1 MDDDTTVSIGFDG
14 NQYELPNSMSHFNE
28 YQDSSM
34 KTFNRSGPDILTL
47 SHLKIVDIS
56 TDENPYLRYK
66 LFVGIMPTIRRRG
79 TRIIIFG
86 EYFINRP
93 YRYNSFNYIEVPESE
108 IIDLYNPILDIG
120 NNLCAILLKKELI
133 VIGITP
139 DFQEYLEPEEVD
151 DWDESEYGKPYLSV
165 TRFNFIYDI
174 TDFPFDRSS
183 IDGHPLIDGHP
194 SFEEDMTSSFEND
207 DDGGCKI
214 NLYFTKVCRV
224 RFRSSIE
231 IHSKTE
237 NQITIYI
244 SNKEIRIEYIR
255 DTTTYDR
262 YIVDGEYNDFPRIRT
277 DEESDYFS
285 REITYPRFLKEESEE
300 DD

>member
-1 MDDDTTVSIGFDG
+1 MPVFVSYDG
-14 NQYELPNSMSHFNE
+14 DQYELPDFFSHFNE

-34 KTFNRSGPDILTL
+34 KTSSRKGTDILTL
-47 SHLKIVDIS
+47 SHLKIVNIS

-79 TRIIIFG
+79 TRIIICG
-86 EYFINRP
+86 EYFIDHSYP
-93 YRYNSFNYIEVPESE
+93 YGSFNYIEVPESE
-108 IIDLYNPILDIG
+108 IIDLDNPILDIG

-139 DFQEYLEPEEVD
+139 DFQEYLELEEVD
-151 DWDESEYGKPYLSV
+151 DWDENEYGKPYLSV
-165 TRFNFIYDI
+165 TCFNFIYDI
-174 TDFPFDRSS
+174 TDFPFDGSS
-183 IDGHPLIDGHP
+183 IDGHP
-194 SFEEDMTSSFEND
+194 SFEEEMTSSFEND

-262 YIVDGEYNDFPRIRT
+262 YVVDGEYNDFPHIRT
-277 DEESDYFS
+277 EEESDYFC
-285 REITYPRFLKEESEE
+285 REITYPRFPKDKSEE
-300 DD
+300 DDS